1 MSEKVKTTRYFDGYK
16 VGKAQKFFLV
26 IAALTYAFDLMDM
39 SIFNICAPIL
49 MAQYGLSN
57 ENISSLT
64 FLFFVGSFLGSIA
77 GGVMAD
83 KIGRKNAMLANIT
96 IFSVASLASA
106 VWQPHY
112 FMLLEITRLATG
124 FGTMAACSVAI
135 AYISEMLPSEK
146 RGKYQSLTLGI
157 GTFSIPFI
165 AICASQIA
173 TLSAESW
180 RLIFAIGGLMIVLI
194 PFALK
199 YLEESPRYLIS
210 KGKVA
215 EAEAVMGRCLGIEC
229 DMSEAYVNYQKS
241 VAGMKKISFSAC
253 MKIMFAKNQI
263 RQTLVCFIF
272 AICLGCGNNMM
283 SAYNNVFLAEMG
295 FPIASVLL
303 IGAIASFGQPIG
315 EMISGLFSDKGGRTI
330 PIFVYCG
337 MAGVLCIAMGFI
349 KSVEVYGV
357 LQFIKTLFTA
367 GAMALLMTY
376 IPESFPTSVRGSA
389 TGYIYGIQKFIIAF
403 TAFLVLACYN
413 AGGWL
418 YCMVANGLFW
428 LVAAF
433 VILIFG
439 RRTALTNIDA
449 DGIDGCLGIHC
460 DEE

>member
-16 VGKAQKFFLV
+16 IGKAQKFFLV

-39 SIFNICAPIL
+39 SIFSICSPIL

-57 ENISSLT
+57 EDISSLT
-64 FLFFVGSFLGSIA
+64 FLFFIGSFLGSIA

-83 KIGRKNAMLANIT
+83 KIGRKKAMLANIA
-96 IFSVASLASA
+96 IFSVGSLANA

-112 FMLLEITRLATG
+112 FMLLEISRFATG

-173 TLSAESW
+173 LISAESW
-180 RLIFAIGGLMIVLI
+180 RLVFAIGGLMIVLI

-229 DMSEAYVNYQKS
+229 DMSEAYANYQKS

-253 MKIMFAKNQI
+253 MKIMFSKNQV
-263 RQTLVCFIF
+263 RQTLVCIVF
-272 AICLGCGNNMM
+272 AICLGWGNNMM
-283 SAYNNVFLAEMG
+283 SAYNNVFLTEMG

-303 IGAIASFGQPIG
+303 VGAIASFGQPIG
-315 EMISGLFSDKGGRTI
+315 EMLSGLVSDKGGRTI

-337 MAGVLCIAMGFI
+337 ITGALSIAIGFI
-349 KSVEVYGV
+349 QSVEAYGV
-357 LQFIKTLFTA
+357 LYFIKIFFA
-367 GAMALLMTY
+367 SGAMAMLMTY
-376 IPESFPTSVRGSA
+376 VPESFPSSVRGSA
-389 TGYIYGIQKFIIAF
+389 TGFIYGMQKFSIAF
-403 TAFLVLACYN
+403 TAFLALACYN

-418 YCMVANGLFW
+418 CCMVVNGLFW
-428 LVAAF
+428 IIGAF
-433 VILIFG
+433 AILIFG

-449 DGIDGCLGIHC
+449 DGVDGCLGIHC
-460 DEE
+460 DEK